1 MALIVFIVD
10 EIFMLGDLIDDQGP
24 AADHLTLDLLNN
36 KSKQYYIGLYITPE
50 LESLSEADMIP
61 VREITSPALPLLLI
75 SSSRLFLKLAC
86 NCIRGGL
93 NPLIKAQKGANSNP
107 LVLAY
112 RELEAVFQKSPVTV
126 SQFDL
131 LLSQFDASIKKTYQA
146 GVSDADRNLMEKE
159 MLIRATIPSL
169 FIGPVKDLLTKT
181 ARELKEEV
189 NVAEIYFTDIGRL
202 GLTDDQSSKRWRM
215 QHPIDTMRK
224 VELKKEKPM
233 KRCTRCGAVTEDRQ
247 SSRGMT
253 MQMTGLQRYC
263 ICGGWW
269 MGVEREE
276 VNGAGFWEE

>member
-1 MALIVFIVD
+1 
-10 EIFMLGDLIDDQGP
+10 
-24 AADHLTLDLLNN
+24 
-36 KSKQYYIGLYITPE
+36 
-50 LESLSEADMIP
+50 
-61 VREITSPALPLLLI
+61 
-75 SSSRLFLKLAC
+75 
-86 NCIRGGL
+86 
-93 NPLIKAQKGANSNP
+93 
-107 LVLAY
+107 
-112 RELEAVFQKSPVTV
+112 
-126 SQFDL
+126 
-131 LLSQFDASIKKTYQA
+131 
-146 GVSDADRNLMEKE
+146 